1 MRHCAF
7 IYTPKLAHASVQSLM
22 AGLSGAGV
30 VITHLGTSIPPKE
43 WSGDGESA
51 VSLIVSGMNLTKRT
65 FLRDDNSRVSF
76 SIERHR
82 GPKWE
87 HDTISFSG
95 APESRVRQI
104 VESIAHEVDHYIA
117 VVGVVGGGESQVWH
131 LISLSQRCPESL
143 RRQFASAE
151 PCAPPYFGPATGL
164 GYSGATEAPPSAN

>member
-1 MRHCAF
+1 
-7 IYTPKLAHASVQSLM
+7 M

-30 VITHLGTSIPPKE
+30 VITHLGKSVPPEE
-43 WSGDGESA
+43 WSGDEEST
-51 VSLIVSGMNLTKRT
+51 VSQIVSGMNLTKRT

-104 VESIAHEVDHYIA
+104 VESIARQIDHDIA
-117 VVGVVGGGESQVWH
+117 VVGLVGGGESQAWH
-131 LISLSQRCPESL
+131 VISLSQRCPETL

-151 PCAPPYFGPATGL
+151 PGAPPYVGPATPG
-164 GYSGATEAPPSAN
+164 GNSGATEAPSSVG